1 MCGIFGQIGSPLE
14 RDRVTRVRSI
24 LRHRG
29 PDTDGACV
37 LDGATLVHTRLKI
50 IDLSPAAA
58 QPMANE
64 DESVWVVFN
73 GEIYNF
79 QDLRAQLVTAGH
91 TFRSRADT
99 EVIVHGYEQWGD
111 AVVDKLDGM
120 FAFGLWDQR
129 RRRLLLARDRTGKKP
144 LFYARLGQ
152 ALLFGSEIKA
162 LLAAGVPTEI
172 DPEGV
177 AGYLAYGYAPP
188 PGTFYR
194 AVQQL
199 PPASLLVLE
208 RGQEPIINPYWKLS
222 HVHSPQ
228 SVSEEEAARRVRD
241 LLTHGVRKRLV
252 ADVPVGAFLSGG
264 LDSTIV
270 VGLMAREVGG
280 VRTFSIG
287 FAGDPRY
294 DETGYARIAAH
305 AFGTHHTEFMVKP
318 SDFDLVERL
327 IWHHDG
333 PFGDSSAIPT
343 YVVAELTRQH
353 VTVAL
358 NGDGGDELF
367 AGYLRFWAGAAAE
380 RVPLALRQ
388 LGAFAARVLP
398 AGRPE

>member
-1 MCGIFGQIGSPLE
+1 
-14 RDRVTRVRSI
+14 
-24 LRHRG
+24 
-29 PDTDGACV
+29 
-37 LDGATLVHTRLKI
+37 
-50 IDLSPAAA
+50 
-58 QPMANE
+58 
-64 DESVWVVFN
+64 
-73 GEIYNF
+73 
-79 QDLRAQLVTAGH
+79 
-91 TFRSRADT
+91 
-99 EVIVHGYEQWGD
+99 
-111 AVVDKLDGM
+111 
-120 FAFGLWDQR
+120 
-129 RRRLLLARDRTGKKP
+129 
-144 LFYARLGQ
+144 
-152 ALLFGSEIKA
+152 
-162 LLAAGVPTEI
+162 
-172 DPEGV
+172 
-177 AGYLAYGYAPP
+177 P

-398 AGRPE
+398 AGRPERSLSGRARRFLSTAQMPLGDRLTSWNSCFAFSLDGLLQPDFARQVSVERVLGFHREFFARAAGASALAASLEHNFHTYLPYDLNVKVDLTSMAHALETRSPFLDTALMEYVAALPDDFKLRGWISKYILRRAFADLVPPEIQRRGKMGFGIPL